1 MIPIY
6 DLPTAQH
13 ILQRPP
19 LNLLDFPTALLAR
32 TAQLFGEGIT
42 PPQAV
47 AQILESVRRE
57 GDTALRRWSQLLDRA
72 ELTDFRIPSAQLKT
86 AFETLTPALSY
97 ALQTAAQRIR
107 AFHQLQPLPNW
118 TTQTLGGRL
127 GQRAVPVDRAGIYV
141 PGGSAPLPSSL
152 LMAVIPAQVAG
163 VSQLIVCTPP
173 NPHPAILAAA
183 HICGIEDVFQIGGAQ
198 AIAAM
203 TFGTESIPKVDKIAG
218 AGNIFVTLAKQQVYG
233 TVGIDGLYGP
243 TETVV
248 IADHTANPAWVAADL
263 LAQAEHDPLASAILL
278 TPDRPFAEAVQ
289 VEIGK
294 QMETLSRADI
304 IAQSLSGRGGLVL
317 VPDLDTAAEVAN
329 AYAPEHLCL
338 AVKNPQALAGK
349 LRHAGGLFIGERSF
363 EVLGDY
369 IAGPSHV
376 MPTGGT
382 ARFASPLNVMDF
394 VKIVSIIELDDTTS
408 QTLSPLAAEI
418 AQIEGLTAH
427 ANASMFRTSPSNLY
441 TEGTEDTDFH
451 RKN

>member
-1 MIPIY
+1 MLPILP
-6 DLPTAQH
+6 LPTAQQT

-19 LNLLDFPTALLAR
+19 LNLLDFPPALLGR
-32 TAQLFGEGIT
+32 TEQLFGTGIT

-47 AQILESVRRE
+47 AQILETVHRE
-57 GDTALRRWSQLLDRA
+57 GDTALRRWSHLLDRA
-72 ELTDFRIPSAQLKT
+72 APAEIRVNPARLRE
-86 AFETLTPALSY
+86 AFENLPPALAH
-97 ALQTAAQRIR
+97 ALQTAAERIR
-107 AFHQLQPLPNW
+107 TFHRLQPLPNW
-118 TTQTLGGRL
+118 TTTALGGTL

-163 VSQLIVCTPP
+163 VKQIIVCTPP

-183 HICGIEDVFQIGGAQ
+183 HLCGIGDVFEVGGAQ

-203 TFGTESIPKVDKIAG
+203 TFGTETIPKVDKIAG

-248 IADHTANPAWVAADL
+248 IADSTANPAWVAADL

-289 VEIGK
+289 VEVGK
-294 QMETLSRADI
+294 QMENLSRSEQSRIAI
-304 IAQSLSGRGGLVL
+304 IAQSLSGRGGIVL

-338 AVKNPQALAGK
+338 AVENPQALAGK

-369 IAGPSHV
+369 VAGPSHV

-394 VKIVSIIELDDTTS
+394 VKIVSLIELDAAAS

-427 ANASMFRTSPSNLY
+427 ANAAQLRI
-441 TEGTEDTDFH
+441 
-451 RKN
+451 

>member
-1 MIPIY
+1 MLPIY
-6 DLPTAQH
+6 DLPTAQQT

-19 LNLLDFPTALLAR
+19 LNLFDFPPALLAR
-32 TAQLFGEGIT
+32 TAQLFGEGMT
-42 PPQAV
+42 PPLAV
-47 AQILESVRRE
+47 AHILDTVRRE
-57 GDTALRRWSQLLDRA
+57 GDTALRRWSHLLDRA
-72 ELTDFRIPSAQLKT
+72 VPAEIRVTPARLRD
-86 AFETLTPALSY
+86 AFENLPPTLARS
-97 ALQTAAQRIR
+97 LQTAVARIR

-118 TTQTLGGRL
+118 TTHTLGGTL

-163 VSQLIVCTPP
+163 VEQIIVCTPP

-183 HICGIEDVFQIGGAQ
+183 HICGIEDVFEVGGAQ

-203 TFGTESIPKVDKIAG
+203 AFGTESVPKVDKIAG

-248 IADHTANPAWVAADL
+248 IADATANPAWVAADL

-289 VEIGK
+289 VEVGR
-294 QMETLSRADI
+294 QMETLTCAEQSRIAI
-304 IAQSLSGRGGLVL
+304 IAQSLSGRGGIIL

-329 AYAPEHLCL
+329 AYAPEHLCV
-338 AVKNPQALAGK
+338 ATENPQTLAGK

-369 IAGPSHV
+369 VAGPSHV

-394 VKIVSIIELDDTTS
+394 GKIVSIIELHDETS
-408 QTLSPLAAEI
+408 QILSPLAAEI
-418 AQIEGLTAH
+418 ALTEGLTAH
-427 ANASMFRTSPSNLY
+427 ANAAQLRISPRS
-441 TEGTEDTDFH
+441 
-451 RKN
+451 

>member
-1 MIPIY
+1 MLPIY
-6 DLPTAQH
+6 DLPTAQQT

-19 LNLLDFPTALLAR
+19 LNLFDFPSALLTR
-32 TAQLFGEGIT
+32 TAQLFGEGMT
-42 PPQAV
+42 PPLAV
-47 AQILESVRRE
+47 AHILDTVRRE
-57 GDTALRRWSQLLDRA
+57 GDTALRRWSHLLDRA
-72 ELTDFRIPSAQLKT
+72 TPDEIRVNPARLRD
-86 AFETLTPALSY
+86 AFEHLPPTLAR
-97 ALQTAAQRIR
+97 ALQTATARIR

-118 TTQTLGGRL
+118 TTHTLGGTL

-163 VSQLIVCTPP
+163 VQQIIVCTPP

-183 HICGIEDVFQIGGAQ
+183 YICGIEDMFEVGGAQ

-203 TFGTESIPKVDKIAG
+203 AFGTESVPKVDKIAG

-248 IADHTANPAWVAADL
+248 IADATANPAWVAADL

-289 VEIGK
+289 VEVGR

-304 IAQSLSGRGGLVL
+304 IAQSLSGRGGIIL

-329 AYAPEHLCL
+329 AYAPEHLCV
-338 AVKNPQALAGK
+338 ATAQPQSLAGK

-369 IAGPSHV
+369 VAGPSHV

-394 VKIVSIIELDDTTS
+394 VKIVSIIELDDETS

-418 AQIEGLTAH
+418 ARVEGLTAH
-427 ANASMFRTSPSNLY
+427 ANAAELRI
-441 TEGTEDTDFH
+441 
-451 RKN
+451 